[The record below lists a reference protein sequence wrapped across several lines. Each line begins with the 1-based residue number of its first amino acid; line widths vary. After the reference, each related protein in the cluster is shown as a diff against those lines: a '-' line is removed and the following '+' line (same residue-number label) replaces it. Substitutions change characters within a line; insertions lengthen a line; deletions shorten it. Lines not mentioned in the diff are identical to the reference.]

1 MTRPTKDQWGL
12 DLAAVTATRST
23 CLRRHVGCV
32 LTDKRGHILSTGY
45 NGVAAGQNHC
55 NEEKQIGVEFEDWGN
70 GVMVLKRMVASHPY
84 ACPSASAPSGT
95 NLDGC
100 KAIHAEQNALIQC
113 RDVWAIDTCYVTASP
128 CVTCVKM
135 LLNTSCQ
142 RIVFSKRYPHVAAVT
157 LWEDA
162 GRVWLQMGGG

>member
-12 DLAAVTATRST
+12 ALAAVTATRST

-45 NGVAAGQNHC
+45 NGVAAGQAHC
-55 NEEKQIGVEFEDWGN
+55 SEERSLPIFRGKAQAIYLPN
-70 GVMVLKRMVASHPY
+70 

-142 RIVFSKRYPHVAAVT
+142 RIVFSEEYPHSEART
-157 LWEDA
+157 MWENA
-162 GRVWLQMGGG
+162 GRIWLQLGGK

>member
-12 DLAAVTATRST
+12 ALAAVTATRST

-45 NGVAAGQNHC
+45 NGVAAGQAHC
-55 NEEKQIGVEFEDWGN
+55 NEITMPREITSFSTGYFKH
-70 GVMVLKRMVASHPY
+70 S
-84 ACPSASAPSGT
+84 CPSASAPSGT

-142 RIVFSKRYPHVAAVT
+142 RIVFSEEYPHSEART
-157 LWEDA
+157 MWENA
-162 GRVWLQMGGG
+162 GRIWLQLGGK